1 MARKLKGKSG
11 SKGLKA
17 ALAQHKLQDNLIQ
30 QQKKKQ
36 LNADRQKA
44 HVSKKT
50 MRQAAVQKQREASV
64 IPFSSDETLLLIGEG
79 DFSFAKSIIEQS
91 YIKPENLIATSYD
104 ASITE
109 LNLKYPN
116 TFQSNYD
123 FLVQEGVKILF
134 QTDATKLVRSMKIS
148 KHTPWSKIMGPE
160 WRHKYLNNIM
170 FNFPHTGKGI
180 KDQDRNIRDHQEL
193 VFGYFDSSKQLFSLV
208 NSHIKGTKNKH
219 TQGYDLEKT
228 SKNSNPDGISP
239 EGYGKI
245 LLTVFAGEPY
255 DSWQIKTLAKDNRLM
270 LDKSSKFIW
279 ENYPEYHHKRT
290 NSEQNTTKP
299 AHEREAR
306 TYIFKN
312 FERKRNYRQNKKNQE
327 NDEEQNI

>member
-1 MARKLKGKSG
+1 MARKLKGKSN

-17 ALAQHKLQDNLIQ
+17 ALAQHKMQDGLIQ
-30 QQKKKQ
+30 QQRKKQ

-44 HVSKKT
+44 QKSKKT
-50 MRQAAVQKQREASV
+50 MRQAAAQKQREASV
-64 IPFSSDETLLLIGEG
+64 IPFQSDETLLLIGEG
-79 DFSFAKSIIEQS
+79 DFSFARSIVEQG
-91 YIKPENLIATSYD
+91 YMKPENLIATSYD

-116 TFQSNYD
+116 TFQDNYD
-123 FLVQEGVKILF
+123 FLIEEGVKILF

-148 KHTPWSKIMGPE
+148 KHTPWTKIMGPE
-160 WRHKYLNNIM
+160 WRNKYLNNIM

-208 NSHIKGTKNKH
+208 NSHIKGTKNNH
-219 TQGYDLEKT
+219 TLGYNLEKT
-228 SKNSNPDGISP
+228 GKNANPDGISA
-239 EGYGKI
+239 EGYGKT
-245 LLTVFAGEPY
+245 LLSVFAGEPY
-255 DSWQIKTLAKDNRLM
+255 DSWQIKALAKDNGLM
-270 LDKSSKFIW
+270 LDSSSKFAW
-279 ENYPEYHHKRT
+279 ENYPQYHHKRT

-306 TYIFKN
+306 TYIFKK
-312 FERKRNYRQNKKNQE
+312 FERKRNNRQNNRGE
-327 NDEEQNI
+327 VSDEE